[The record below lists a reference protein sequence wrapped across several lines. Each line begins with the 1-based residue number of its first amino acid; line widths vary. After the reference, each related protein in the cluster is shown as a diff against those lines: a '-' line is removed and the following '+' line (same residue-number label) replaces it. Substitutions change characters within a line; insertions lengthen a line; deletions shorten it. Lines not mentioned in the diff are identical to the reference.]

1 MGRECSL
8 LKGEAIP
15 TSVTVG
21 TGGFS
26 GGKAP
31 GQVAI
36 TALLQRLTDG
46 ESLRQG
52 SAEVGGDF
60 SKAAKQ
66 VQEKPRGQTQGVGCC
81 PGFSHSAGR
90 KEGCLWSGLLMVGF
104 RAAMRDKPVKDD
116 RLC

>member
-36 TALLQRLTDG
+36 TVLLQRLTDG

-81 PGFSHSAGR
+81 PGFFPLCWQERGLPMEWIADG
-90 KEGCLWSGLLMVGF
+90 GVSGSDERQTGE
-104 RAAMRDKPVKDD
+104 R
-116 RLC
+116 